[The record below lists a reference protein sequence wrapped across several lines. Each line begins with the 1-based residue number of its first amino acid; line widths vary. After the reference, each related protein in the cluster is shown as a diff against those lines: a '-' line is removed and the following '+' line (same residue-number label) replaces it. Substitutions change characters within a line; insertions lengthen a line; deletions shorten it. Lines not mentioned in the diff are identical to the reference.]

1 MTDVSESTTEIVR
14 RLVMVVK
21 SAGVSTITTRCIIS
35 VFSIT
40 TIPIKLF
47 LKHSSHY
54 GSSTSIFPSLLL
66 LSFSLNELRT
76 HYCTI
81 TQINTSETHVMCY
94 EHLQVHVLIR
104 TTLIN
109 HNIIITTFLQ
119 SEPIFANF
127 KTDTYPP
134 SASTTVCLASDP
146 GLLNTCETI
155 GKAWSIR

>member
-66 LSFSLNELRT
+66 SFSLKELGT
-76 HYCTI
+76 HYYTI
-81 TQINTSETHVMCY
+81 TQILTSETCVMCY
-94 EHLQVHVLIR
+94 EHLHVLIR

-119 SEPIFANF
+119 SEPFFANF
-127 KTDTYPP
+127 KTNYHSSIYPP
-134 SASTTVCLASDP
+134 THHQHLPQSV
-146 GLLNTCETI
+146 
-155 GKAWSIR
+155 